1 MGGVACRKVRQ
12 IVENTMRVLG
22 IELLAACQ
30 AIDLQSGGELS
41 PASSLAY
48 DCLRKAVPML
58 AEDRIMYFDL
68 DTAYAMLQSGEIQAE
83 VERFT
88 GELVRL

>member
-1 MGGVACRKVRQ
+1 
-12 IVENTMRVLG
+12 MRVLG

-30 AIDLQSGGELS
+30 AIDLQAGGELS

-48 DCLRKAVPML
+48 DCLRRVVPTL
-58 AEDRIMYFDL
+58 KEDRVLYPDL
-68 DTAYAMLQSGEIQAE
+68 NAAYALLQSGELQAE

-88 GELVRL
+88 GELVRLSSEQ